1 MKYMRK
7 TPVEAIQW
15 NPDNRK
21 EFGEFVNKYVRD
33 YTCYEYTNGNI
44 LLCYW
49 DFNARKH
56 ITEIPKFGWIVREG
70 NTFKFYKDAT
80 FQKTFEEVQKGEIKG
95 VDWEGMNKTVKE
107 AFDSFDEAFK
117 GFKDVFGAEPSKD
130 TLDKI
135 KMNAHIGGR
144 LTNLNNNIYR
154 YDGKTREEVK
164 KQFYGGLKDMAGS
177 DIRTTDIE
185 SVLDKMKELYGE
197 KLSNDIVD
205 VLTEAVKM
213 YKDPFYIP
221 VNKDVCRDNDRKWR
235 EAMAEKY
242 RESSGKGVEFDTFE
256 SVLDEMKE
264 LHAKKDKDY
273 GSAFHKSFEE
283 FGPTAGVVRLND
295 KMERVKSLVKNGKA
309 EVKDE
314 RLLDSLED
322 MACYAVMLYVEL
334 KNKDND

>member
-33 YTCYEYTNGNI
+33 YTCYEYANGNI

-56 ITEIPKFGWIVREG
+56 ITEIPKNGWIVREG
-70 NTFKFYKDAT
+70 NTFQFYKN
-80 FQKTFEEVQKGEIKG
+80 KTFNSTFEKISDDSKGI
-95 VDWEGMNKTVKE
+95 DWRGMNKTVKE

-117 GFKDVFGAEPSKD
+117 GFKDVFGAEPSKE
-130 TLDKI
+130 TLDLI
-135 KMNAHIGGR
+135 NRNAH
-144 LTNLNNNIYR
+144 
-154 YDGKTREEVK
+154 TRNAIRSAKMTIDLCKDDERAREQVK
-164 KQFYGGLKDMAGS
+164 KTLSDGLKEMTGS
-177 DIRTTDIE
+177 DTH
-185 SVLDKMKELYGE
+185 K
-197 KLSNDIVD
+197 
-205 VLTEAVKM
+205 A
-213 YKDPFYIP
+213 
-221 VNKDVCRDNDRKWR
+221 
-235 EAMAEKY
+235 
-242 RESSGKGVEFDTFE
+242 TFE

-283 FGPTAGVVRLND
+283 FGVTAGVVRLND
-295 KMERVKSLVKNGKA
+295 KMERVKSLVKNGKV

-314 RLLDSLED
+314 SLLDTLKD
-322 MACYAVMLYVEL
+322 MASYAVMLYVEL